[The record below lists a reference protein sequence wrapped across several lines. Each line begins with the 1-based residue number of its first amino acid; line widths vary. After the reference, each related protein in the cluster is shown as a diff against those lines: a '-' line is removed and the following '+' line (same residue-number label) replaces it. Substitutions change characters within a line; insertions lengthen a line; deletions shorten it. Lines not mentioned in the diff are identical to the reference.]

1 MIGIAS
7 MHMHTCIVL
16 CVHVENVKV
25 CFMCDRHF
33 AAAVYKMRTHI
44 DEAGVDPHKI
54 IICTWPKAYC
64 TNSCFLPI

>member
-1 MIGIAS
+1 MIGIAN

-33 AAAVYKMRTHI
+33 AVAVYKMRAQI
-44 DEAGVDPHKI
+44 DEAREDSYKI
-54 IICTWPKAYC
+54 NICT
-64 TNSCFLPI
+64 